1 MQGGQGRIAPSPR
14 RKQDHPRTLDSPQG
28 KSEEKFK
35 AVPNTTRHTTMDTAK
50 RAHEATHNTAEQP
63 LPLNNIWFT
72 KEDSSNE
79 TTFEGKKIDDVSV

>member
-1 MQGGQGRIAPSPR
+1 
-14 RKQDHPRTLDSPQG
+14 
-28 KSEEKFK
+28 
-35 AVPNTTRHTTMDTAK
+35 MDTAK

-79 TTFEGKKIDDVSV
+79 TTFEGKKVDDVSV